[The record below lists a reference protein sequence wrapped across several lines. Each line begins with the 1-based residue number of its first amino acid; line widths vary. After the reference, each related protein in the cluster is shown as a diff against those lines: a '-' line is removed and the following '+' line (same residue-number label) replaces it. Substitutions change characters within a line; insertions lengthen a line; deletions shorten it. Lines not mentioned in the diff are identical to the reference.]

1 MQNKQL
7 KAWGL
12 PTNLADQTYPRG
24 LIMGRVVGQNH
35 TMYKVKTAA
44 DERQAA
50 VSGRLANLA
59 IEAQDY
65 PAVGDWVLLRE
76 NTASADMAII
86 ERLLPRHSLFLRKTA
101 GRKSTAQIVATN
113 VDTVFI
119 CMALDENYNLNRLA
133 RYLVVAWD
141 SGATPVVVLT
151 KADLTNQL
159 TQRVTQ
165 VTQMA
170 AGAQVVTCSV
180 TNDTWHSIVPY
191 VRPSETVAFIGSSG
205 VGKTTLINQLM
216 GEQVG
221 QTQAVRES
229 DAHGR
234 HTTTSRDLLQL
245 PNGGLVI
252 DTPGMRELSVLNGG
266 FKTTFADIEDFARMC
281 KFNDCTHTSEPGCAV
296 QAAIQAGHLSQER
309 LDSYRQL
316 SEEATTNQALH
327 GKAREDA
334 KLARMFGSKKTNE
347 SSDQGTA

>member
-1 MQNKQL
+1 
-7 KAWGL
+7 
-12 PTNLADQTYPRG
+12 
-24 LIMGRVVGQNH
+24 MGRIVGQNH

-44 DERQAA
+44 NERRAT

-59 IEAQDY
+59 IEPQDY

-76 NTASADMAII
+76 DTASADMAMI
-86 ERLLPRHSLFLRKTA
+86 ERRLPRHSLFLRKAA

-119 CMALDENYNLNRLA
+119 CMALDKNYNLNRLA

-141 SGATPVVVLT
+141 SGAMPVVVLT
-151 KADLTNQL
+151 KADLTDQL
-159 TQRVTQ
+159 AQQVMQ
-165 VTQMA
+165 VTQIA

-180 TNDTWHSIVPY
+180 TNDTWRRILPY
-191 VRPSETVAFIGSSG
+191 VQPTETVAFIGSSG

-221 QTQAVRES
+221 QTQAVRKS
-229 DAHGR
+229 DARGR
-234 HTTTSRDLLQL
+234 HTTTSRDLLRL

-252 DTPGMRELSVLNGG
+252 DTPGMRELSVLNGD
-266 FKTTFADIEDFARMC
+266 FKTTFADLEDLAKMC

-296 QAAIQAGHLSQER
+296 QAAIQAGHLSPER

-334 KLARMFGSKKTNE
+334 KLARMFGSKKQMKAMIRE
-347 SSDQGTA
+347 RRKQRR